1 MTMEYKFIFRASTH
15 CSSRNKVY
23 SLLLFNFWQYHSR
36 ILFTELVVCKTLVTQ
51 PTRTGMIL
59 TLSVMAIG

>member
-1 MTMEYKFIFRASTH
+1 
-15 CSSRNKVY
+15 
-23 SLLLFNFWQYHSR
+23 LFNFWQYHSR

-51 PTRTGMIL
+51 PTRTGVIL